1 MQPQAK
7 IPEALTG
14 VPTPVALSLLIKT
27 NYEKQCLNLQ
37 FLIPEQH
44 GQSAE
49 L

>member
-1 MQPQAK
+1 MQPQAN
-7 IPEALTG
+7 IPEAR

-27 NYEKQCLNLQ
+27 KYEKQCLNLQ